1 MDLMNAVSALPG
13 VGPALPYIAFGVAVC
28 AALATTLKPPAAP
41 GWYSIL
47 YGLVNFVALN
57 FGHAKNA
64 TAPAGSGVDPAKT
77 GVLGALIG
85 LALALNACTAPA
97 PSAILSDMAT
107 AVDGLAAVLPSI
119 VAADPSLAPKL
130 QPLIDQLPAVQA
142 DLKTLQASASVAP
155 GAGTL
160 AQIDAWLNGT
170 VKVAASIPAIP
181 APYDQVLQAASVLLP
196 VIEAEINPV
205 ITRATG
211 LSAVGPSAMS
221 ADEARAILLRAG
233 R

>member
-13 VGPALPYIAFGVAVC
+13 IGPALPYIAFGVAVC
-28 AALATTLKPPAAP
+28 AALATRLKPPAAP

-64 TAPAGSGVDPAKT
+64 TALAILGIDATKT
-77 GVLGALIG
+77 GVLGALVG
-85 LALALNACTAPA
+85 LALALNACTAPT
-97 PSAILSDMAT
+97 PPVVLSDMAT

-142 DLKTLQASASVAP
+142 NLKTLQASVAP
-155 GAGTL
+155 DAGTL

-181 APYDQVLQAASVLLP
+181 APYDQMLQAASVLLP